1 MTTNRSRSRTK
12 KRKRKLDAELS
23 FIDVI
28 GDVFGKPDEDLAQEL
43 AEAVNENHTDV
54 SKDSIVGQEEFM
66 KKQSEIDKKSK

>member
-1 MTTNRSRSRTK
+1 M
-12 KRKRKLDAELS
+12 
-23 FIDVI
+23 I
-28 GDVFGKPDEDLAQEL
+28 GDVFGKSDDQLSQEL